1 MKTVIYP
8 GTFNP
13 ITNGHIDLVERA
25 SKLFDKVVLAIAF
38 SERKSP
44 MFSLEERID
53 LCQKALGHLDNIE
66 VCGFNNLLVE
76 FAKTKDSN
84 IVLRGVRSM
93 KDFEYEIQMADMNRA
108 MVSGFETVFLTP
120 SDGLSYISSTLVRE
134 ISTMGGDVANFVPP
148 IVLDALNQRRNGQ

>member
-1 MKTVIYP
+1 MNTVIYP

-25 SKLFDKVVLAIAF
+25 SKLFGKVVLAIAY
-38 SERKSP
+38 SERKQP

-53 LCQKALGHLDNIE
+53 LCQKALAHLDNIE

-76 FAKTKDSN
+76 FAKSKDSN
-84 IVLRGVRSM
+84 TVLRGVRSM

-108 MVSGFETVFLTP
+108 MTPGFETVFLTP

-134 ISTMGGDVANFVPP
+134 ISTMGGDVSDFVPA
-148 IVLDALNQRRNGQ
+148 IVLEALNERNPS

>member
-1 MKTVIYP
+1 MNTVIYP

-25 SKLFDKVVLAIAF
+25 SKLFGKVVLAIAY
-38 SERKSP
+38 SERKQP
-44 MFSLEERID
+44 MFSLDERID
-53 LCQKALGHLDNIE
+53 LCQQALSHLDNIE

-76 FAKTKDSN
+76 FAQSKDSN
-84 IVLRGVRSM
+84 TVLRGVRSM

-108 MVSGFETVFLTP
+108 MTPGFETVFLTP

-134 ISTMGGDVANFVPP
+134 ISTMGGDVSNFVPA
-148 IVLDALNQRRNGQ
+148 IVLDALNERIQS

>member
-1 MKTVIYP
+1 MNTVIYP

-25 SKLFDKVVLAIAF
+25 SKLFGKVVLAIAY
-38 SERKSP
+38 SERKQP
-44 MFSLEERID
+44 MFSLDERID
-53 LCQKALGHLDNIE
+53 LCQQALSHLDNIE

-76 FAKTKDSN
+76 FAQSKSSN
-84 IVLRGVRSM
+84 TVLRGVRSM

-108 MVSGFETVFLTP
+108 MTPGFETVFLTP

-134 ISTMGGDVANFVPP
+134 ISTMGGDVSSFVPA
-148 IVLDALNQRRNGQ
+148 IVLDALNERIKS

>member
-1 MKTVIYP
+1 MNTVIYP

-25 SKLFDKVVLAIAF
+25 SKLFGKVVLAIAY
-38 SERKSP
+38 SARKQP
-44 MFSLEERID
+44 MFSLDERID
-53 LCQKALGHLDNIE
+53 LCQQALSHLDNIE

-76 FAKTKDSN
+76 FAQSKNSN
-84 IVLRGVRSM
+84 TVLRGVRSM

-108 MVSGFETVFLTP
+108 MTPGFETVFLTP

-134 ISTMGGDVANFVPP
+134 ISTMGGDVSNFVPA
-148 IVLDALNQRRNGQ
+148 IVLDALNERIKS

>member
-1 MKTVIYP
+1 VIYP

-25 SKLFDKVVLAIAF
+25 SKLFGKVVLAIAY
-38 SERKSP
+38 SERKQP
-44 MFSLEERID
+44 MFSLDERID
-53 LCQKALGHLDNIE
+53 LCQQALSHLDNIE

-76 FAKTKDSN
+76 FAQSKNSN
-84 IVLRGVRSM
+84 TVLRGVRSM

-108 MVSGFETVFLTP
+108 MTPGFETVFLTP

-134 ISTMGGDVANFVPP
+134 ISTMGGDVSSFVPA
-148 IVLDALNQRRNGQ
+148 IVLDALNERIKS